1 MRTAVLASTLLLA
14 LAGSC
19 PAAEADKPKAAP
31 VLQLSDDI
39 IRQAVRE
46 TLAEQP
52 AGQPLP
58 ATATLSARRAE
69 AFARQVE
76 DATVPGCL
84 RSDGLK
90 LQPTGIG
97 PFSLGGLLALPFVA
111 VAKIRGK
118 CQ

>member
-46 TLAEQP
+46 TLAEQ
-52 AGQPLP
+52 P

>member
-1 MRTAVLASTLLLA
+1 MRTAVFASTLMLV

-19 PAAEADKPKAAP
+19 PAAEADKPKPAP
-31 VLQLSDDI
+31 VLHLSDDI

-46 TLAEQP
+46 TLAEQA
-52 AGQPLP
+52 AGQPLQP
-58 ATATLSARRAE
+58 GGTLAARRAD

-76 DATVPGCL
+76 DATVPDCL
-84 RSDGLK
+84 HSDGLK
-90 LQPTGIG
+90 RQPTGIG